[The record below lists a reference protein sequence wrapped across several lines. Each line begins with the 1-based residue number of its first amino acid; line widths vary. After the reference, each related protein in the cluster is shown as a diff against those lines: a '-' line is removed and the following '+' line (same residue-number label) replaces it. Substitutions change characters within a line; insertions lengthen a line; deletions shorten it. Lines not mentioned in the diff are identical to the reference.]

1 VTTLAPAVPL
11 AATARDQ
18 VASFLEALIQVYMIL
33 IIAYILFS
41 LVQSAGVR
49 VPYNRVTSTTQT
61 FLRDAV
67 EPYLALFRRFIP
79 PLGMFDLSAIVGI
92 LALQIVGQIVV
103 SLVRG

>member
-1 VTTLAPAVPL
+1 MSTLGSAVPL

-49 VPYNRVTSTTQT
+49 VPYNRFTSTAQG

-67 EPYLALFRRFIP
+67 EPYLGFFRRFIP
-79 PLGMFDLSAIVGI
+79 PLGMFDLSPIVGI
-92 LALQIVGQIVV
+92 LVLQIVGQIVV
-103 SLVRG
+103 SVVRG